1 MGCGFDI
8 FQKIKKIKIKDIY
21 LINKGNSYIINTF
34 GVEEYDLNEKGIEN
48 GENKYDFLHLIK
60 IFLYASLLDKSEL

>member
-1 MGCGFDI
+1 MKYFIKYLGCGFDI

-34 GVEEYDLNEKGIEN
+34 GVEE
-48 GENKYDFLHLIK
+48 
-60 IFLYASLLDKSEL
+60 

>member
-1 MGCGFDI
+1 MKYFIKYLGCGFDI

-34 GVEEYDLNEKGIEN
+34 GVEEYDVNEKGINN
-48 GENKYDFLHLIK
+48 GENK
-60 IFLYASLLDKSEL
+60 